1 MIKNF
6 IPPII
11 WNILKKNYF
20 KKYYALNNLDKKLE
34 KYLNFNNGYFIEL
47 GANDGVTQSNTF
59 FFEKE
64 KNWKGILVEPIPH
77 KFLECIEN
85 RSNKNNIYCNACVG
99 FDFNERFVEIIYSNL
114 MSSSLNLKSDI
125 KNLEEHAKKG
135 KKFLN
140 NKDDIFKFA
149 AIASTLNDLMIKS
162 KAPKKVNLLSLDV
175 EGTEIEVLN
184 GINFNQYI
192 FEYLLIES
200 RSFDLINNF
209 LKNKNYKFLEKLS
222 QHDYLFSYDK
232 L

>member
-11 WNILKKNYF
+11 WNILKRNYF

-47 GANDGVTQSNTF
+47 GANDGVTQSNTL

-77 KFLECIEN
+77 KFLECIKN
-85 RSNKNNIYCNACVG
+85 RSNENNIYCNACVG
-99 FDFNERFVEIIYSNL
+99 FDFKERFVEIIYSNL
-114 MSSSLNLKSDI
+114 MSSSLDLKSDI
-125 KNLEEHAKKG
+125 ENLEEHAKKG

-162 KAPKKVNLLSLDV
+162 KAPNNVNLLSLDV
-175 EGTEIEVLN
+175 EGAEIEVLN

-200 RSFDLINNF
+200 RNFDLINSF
-209 LKNKNYKFLEKLS
+209 LKNKNYKFLKKLS
-222 QHDYLFSYDK
+222 QHDYLFSYNK